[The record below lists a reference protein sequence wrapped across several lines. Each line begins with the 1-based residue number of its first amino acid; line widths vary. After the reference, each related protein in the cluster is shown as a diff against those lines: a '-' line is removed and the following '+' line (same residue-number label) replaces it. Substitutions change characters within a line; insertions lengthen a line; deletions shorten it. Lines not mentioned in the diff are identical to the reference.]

1 MMSMILK
8 TISPRIA
15 VFALAWLPLWAA
27 AQGAAAPAATAVATF
42 GGGCF
47 WCVEEAF
54 DKVPGV
60 LATVSGYMGGK
71 TKNPTYA
78 QVSTGS
84 TGHNEVVQVTYD
96 PAKVGYAQ
104 LLETFW
110 RNIDPTQAN
119 GQFCDLGSQ
128 YRSEIFFHDD
138 NQRKL
143 AEASKVALQKN
154 KPFAGDI
161 HTLVTRASQFYPA
174 EDYHQD
180 YYRKNP
186 ARYSYYKAACGREAR
201 LKELWKS
208 R

>member
-8 TISPRIA
+8 MISPRI
-15 VFALAWLPLWAA
+15 VVLALAWLPLWAA
-27 AQGAAAPAATAVATF
+27 AQGAPAPAATATAVATF

-60 LATVSGYMGGK
+60 IATISGYMGGK
-71 TKNPTYA
+71 TKNPTYP

-84 TGHNEVVQVTYD
+84 TGHNEVVQVSFD
-96 PAKVGYAQ
+96 PAKVSYAQ

-119 GQFCDLGSQ
+119 GQFCDHGSQ

-138 NQRKL
+138 SQRKL
-143 AEASKVALQKN
+143 AEASKAAL
-154 KPFAGDI
+154 
-161 HTLVTRASQFYPA
+161 
-174 EDYHQD
+174 
-180 YYRKNP
+180 
-186 ARYSYYKAACGREAR
+186 
-201 LKELWKS
+201 
-208 R
+208 

>member
-1 MMSMILK
+1 MCMILK
-8 TISPRIA
+8 TISARAALI
-15 VFALAWLPLWAA
+15 ALAWLPLWAM
-27 AQGAAAPAATAVATF
+27 AQGAPAATAVATF

-60 LATVSGYMGGK
+60 IATVSGYMGGK
-71 TKNPTYA
+71 TRNPTYP
-78 QVSTGS
+78 QVSTGA
-84 TGHNEVVQVTYD
+84 TGHNEVVQVSFD
-96 PAKVGYAQ
+96 PARVSYAQ

-119 GQFCDLGSQ
+119 GQFCDHGSQ
-128 YRSEIFFHDD
+128 YRSEIFFHDEA
-138 NQRKL
+138 QRQL
-143 AEASKVALQKN
+143 AEASKAALQKT

-161 HTLVTRASQFYPA
+161 HTLITRASQFYPA

-186 ARYSYYKAACGREAR
+186 ARYRYYKAACGREAR
-201 LKELWKS
+201 LKELWSS

>member
-1 MMSMILK
+1 MKSLAKLLTAALLAAMS
-8 TISPRIA
+8 
-15 VFALAWLPLWAA
+15 LPATAA
-27 AQGAAAPAATAVATF
+27 DTPAAKTEKAYI

-47 WCVEEAF
+47 WCVEAVYEEL
-54 DKVPGV
+54 PGV
-60 LATVSGYMGGK
+60 IATISGYMGGK
-71 TKNPTYA
+71 TKNPTYP

-84 TGHNEVVQVTYD
+84 TGHNEVVQVSFD
-96 PAKVGYAQ
+96 PAKVSYAQ

-119 GQFCDLGSQ
+119 GQFCDHGSQ

-138 NQRKL
+138 SQRKL
-143 AEASKVALQKN
+143 AEASKAALQKN
-154 KPFAGDI
+154 KPFAGEI
-161 HTLVTRASQFYPA
+161 HTLINRASQFYPA
-174 EDYHQD
+174 EEYHQD

-208 R
+208 H